1 MICETLR
8 KEVLKTALQLPKYNL
23 VWMAGGTVSA
33 RDPETG
39 FVVVTPSGLPY
50 SELSPEDMC
59 VTDIDNHMVDGKY
72 RPSVAQNLW
81 LGIFRARP
89 DLNALVHSHSPYAT
103 AFSVINQS
111 IPIITETQADWFNQP
126 IPVVPYQHLEDDG
139 FFTNPIVALGDG
151 FAVLLGNHGTIT
163 VGKNLAHALERAVT
177 LEEAAFTY
185 SIAKSIGTPLLLT
198 QPQIIR
204 SFDYYHNRYGQNQ
217 K

>member
-1 MICETLR
+1 MLCESLR
-8 KEVLKTALQLPKYNL
+8 KEVLTTALQLPKYNL
-23 VWMAGGTVSA
+23 VWMSGGTVCA

-50 SELSPEDMC
+50 TELTPEDMC
-59 VTDIDNHMVDGKY
+59 VTDLNNQPIEGKF
-72 RPSVAQNLW
+72 RPSVAQDLW

-89 DLNALVHSHSPYAT
+89 DLNGLVHSHSPYAT

-126 IPVVPYQHLEDDG
+126 IPIVPYQHLEDDG
-139 FFTNPIVALGDG
+139 FFTNPIKALADG

-163 VGKNLAHALERAVT
+163 LGKNLAQALERAVT
-177 LEEAAFTY
+177 LEEAAFTFA
-185 SIAKSIGTPLLLT
+185 IANSIGVPTLLT
-198 QPQIIR
+198 REQTIR
-204 SFDYYHNRYGQNQ
+204 SFDYYHNRYGQ